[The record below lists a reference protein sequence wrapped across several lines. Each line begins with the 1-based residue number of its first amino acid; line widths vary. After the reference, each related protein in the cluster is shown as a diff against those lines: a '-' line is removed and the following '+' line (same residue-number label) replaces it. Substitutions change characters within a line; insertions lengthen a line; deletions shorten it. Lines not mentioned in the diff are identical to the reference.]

1 MPAVLELRKLTQ
13 EDAVNSRVVWSVEQ
27 VLGQPD
33 LQSESLSQ
41 KPAEQKILPED
52 ISRIYM

>member
-1 MPAVLELRKLTQ
+1 MSELRKLTR

-33 LQSESLSQ
+33 LQIESLSQ

>member
-13 EDAVNSRVVWSVEQ
+13 EDAVNSRVAWSIEQ

-33 LQSESLSQ
+33 PQSESLPP
-41 KPAEQKILPED
+41 KPTEQKIPPED